1 MIPMNDNDPSSHL
14 NYQELLNESL
24 LAIKTLRAQVAS
36 FVTAQREP
44 IAVVGIGCRFPP
56 NIDSPESFWTLLESG
71 GDAIG
76 EVPAD
81 RWDKDYYYD
90 LNPDVRGK
98 ICTRSGGFL
107 QNKDRFDPQFFNIS
121 PREAMYMDPQ
131 QRLLLEVAWEALENA
146 NIPAN
151 RLYGSDTGVFVGI
164 SVFDFANLVAKYLP
178 EWDADHTVGTGSA
191 LSAAAGRISY
201 VFGLRGPSIAL
212 DTACSSSL
220 VAVHSACESLRRHEC
235 NAALAG
241 GVSMMFSPFNHIVF
255 SRARMLATDGRCKT
269 FDESANGYVRSEG
282 AGLVVLKRL
291 TNALADHDHIWGLI
305 RGGAVNQ
312 DGASGGLTVPNGPA
326 QQRVIRKAME
336 NAGVAPEDV
345 DYVEA
350 HGTGTALGDP
360 IEINA
365 LGEVFRNSHSASR
378 PLWVGSAKT
387 NVGHMEA
394 AAGIG
399 GLIKIILQ
407 FQKDAIAPHLHFR
420 QPSSR
425 IPWSDLPIKVPTSLL
440 PWTQSPHKRRIA
452 GVSSFGFCGTNA
464 HVIVEESPSLPE
476 QPANRYERTMHLMA
490 LSAKTENA
498 LSQMA
503 GSYGSHLQ
511 MRLDWNAGDV
521 CYSANTGRSHFNHR
535 LAVVATSTAELAQKL
550 NGFHQGE
557 QPAGVFKSSLTHE
570 KPKIAFLFSG
580 QGPQYHGMGRELYDT
595 QPLFRDVLEKCNAT
609 LCREVG
615 WSLLEVLYS
624 PSIDSLISQ
633 TRYSQPLFFSLEYAL
648 AMLWKSW
655 GIEPAAMMG
664 HGVGEY
670 AAAAVAGV
678 FSPEEALKLVATR
691 GRLMQALPPG
701 GGMVEIRSTREK
713 VRKMIDPYLA
723 EVSIAAINGPRHIVI
738 SGDLN
743 KLREILADPTAG
755 GVRTKELEVSHAFY
769 SPLMEPMLKEF
780 GVAAANVAYSTP
792 QADLVSGLSGN
803 MISAATEEKVS
814 SPDYWVRHVSAPVRF
829 QEGIEALCHEGC
841 TAFLEI
847 GPSSTL
853 IEMGRQCTDA
863 DLQWLTSLRP
873 DRRDWEQTLQSAAE
887 MYVHGL
893 SFDWEGFDRGYQR
906 NKQILPTYP
915 FQRERYWGLRPSHR
929 RASAIR

>member
-1 MIPMNDNDPSSHL
+1 MTPINNNNPSLHV

-24 LAIKTLRAQVAS
+24 LAIKTLRAQVAG
-36 FVTAQREP
+36 FIAAKREP

-90 LNPDVRGK
+90 SNPDVRGK

-107 QNKDRFDPQFFNIS
+107 QDKDRFDPQFFNIS

-146 NIPAN
+146 NIPAH
-151 RLYGSDTGVFVGI
+151 RFYGSDTGVFVGI

-220 VAVHSACESLRRHEC
+220 VAVQTACESLRRHDC
-235 NAALAG
+235 CAALAG
-241 GVSMMFSPFNHIVF
+241 GVNMMLSPFNHIVF
-255 SRARMLATDGRCKT
+255 SRARMLAPDGRCKT

-291 TNALADHDHIWGLI
+291 TDALADHDHIWGLI

-312 DGASGGLTVPNGPA
+312 DGPSGGLTVPNGPA
-326 QQRVIRKAME
+326 QQQVIRKAME

-365 LGEVFRNSHSASR
+365 LGEVFRNSHCASH

-387 NVGHMEA
+387 NLGHMEA

-399 GLIKIILQ
+399 GLIKVILQ
-407 FQKDAIAPHLHFR
+407 LQKGAIAPHLHFR

-425 IPWSDLPIKVPTSLL
+425 IPWSDLPIKVSTSLL
-440 PWTQSPHKRRIA
+440 PWTQSPHRRRIA

-476 QPANRYERTMHLMA
+476 QPANRYQRPMHIVT
-490 LSAKTENA
+490 LSAKSENA
-498 LSQMA
+498 LSEMA
-503 GSYGSHLQ
+503 GSYGSYLQ
-511 MRLDWNAGDV
+511 LRLDWNAGDV
-521 CYSANTGRSHFNHR
+521 CYSANAGRSHFNHR
-535 LAVVATSTAELAQKL
+535 LAVVAKSTAELAQRL
-550 NGFHQGE
+550 SHFHRGE
-557 QPAGVFKSSLTHE
+557 QTAGVFKSGLTHE

-580 QGPQYHGMGRELYDT
+580 EGSQYHGMGRELFDT
-595 QPLFRDVLEKCNAT
+595 QPLFRDVLEKFDAS
-609 LCREVG
+609 LRQEEG
-615 WSLLEVLYS
+615 WSVLEVLYS
-624 PSIDSLISQ
+624 PNIHFLISQ
-633 TRYSQPLFFSLEYAL
+633 TRYSQPLLFSLQYAL

-664 HGVGEY
+664 HGIGEY

-678 FSPEEALKLVATR
+678 FSPEDGLKLVAIR

-701 GGMVEIRSTREK
+701 GGMIEIRSTREK
-713 VRKMIDPYLA
+713 VRKMIDPYLS

-738 SGDLN
+738 SGDIK
-743 KLREILADPTAG
+743 KLREILAGTNAEG
-755 GVRTKELEVSHAFY
+755 MRTRELDVSHAFH
-769 SPLMEPMLKEF
+769 SPLIEPVLEEF
-780 GVAAANVAYSTP
+780 ALAAERVVYSAP
-792 QADLVSGLSGN
+792 QVDLVSGLSGN
-803 MISAATEEKVS
+803 MTSAATVKIA
-814 SPDYWVRHVSAPVRF
+814 SPGYWVRHISAPVRF
-829 QEGIEALCHEGC
+829 HEGIEALCQMGC
-841 TAFLEI
+841 TIFLEI

-863 DLQWLTSLRP
+863 NVQWLNSLGP
-873 DRRDWEQTLQSAAE
+873 DRSDWEQTLQSAAE

-893 SFDWEGFDRGYQR
+893 RFDWEGFDRGYQR
-906 NKQILPTYP
+906 NKLTLPTYP
-915 FQRERYWGLRPSHR
+915 FQRERYWGLRPTHR
-929 RASAIR
+929 KASAIR